1 MIETLCMPA
10 LMYLVFMVFHI
21 IFDMYYG
28 LYNMVLIK
36 IAICTIGTL
45 LLNILC
51 ESGMSVISWLIVSI
65 PFVMMTVIAVY
76 ILFMLRLNPATG
88 KIITTEPPHST
99 PSIYA
104 NPVAVNTSYSGKL
117 ANSILSITSNS

>member
-36 IAICTIGTL
+36 IVICTIGTL

-51 ESGMSVISWLIVSI
+51 ENNMSVISWLIVSI

-88 KIITTEPPHST
+88 KTITTDPPHST

-117 ANSILSITSNS
+117 ADSILSISNS